1 MTTSP
6 IYLTEADVGRL
17 VTVKDAI
24 ATLEELFATW
34 GQPSTVNLPRQRAR
48 LQGGAFNLMGA
59 AYGAKAVHGLKAYAG
74 VKGAQFHTLLYSSL
88 DGRLKAMI
96 EADLFGQMRTGAA
109 SGLATKLMANPDAQ
123 TLGVIGTGRQS
134 RTQVIAVCAVR
145 PIKRVNVFARTP
157 TNRED
162 YARALENE
170 LGIEARPAPSAE
182 ACVGDAQ
189 VVVTITKSTE
199 PVCRAAWLAPGAHVN
214 AAGANSGD
222 RREIDSETV
231 LRAAVKVTDHVE
243 QAKVEAGEF
252 RDLVAAGK
260 LAWSDIRELGELVT
274 GKAKGRTSPSD
285 LTLFKSL
292 GIALEDVA
300 FAELVYQRALA
311 AGVGRPMPISS

>member
-48 LQGGAFNLMGA
+48 LAGGAFNLMGA

-74 VKGAQFHTLLYSSL
+74 LKGAQFHMLLYSSL
-88 DGRLKAMI
+88 DGRLNAMI

-109 SGLATKLMANPDAQ
+109 SGLATRLMANPDAR

-145 PIKRVNVFARTP
+145 PIKRIRVFARTP
-157 TNRED
+157 EHRQA
-162 YARALENE
+162 YARSLEKE
-170 LGIEARPAPSAE
+170 LGVETLPASSAE
-182 ACVGDAQ
+182 ACVADAN
-189 VVVTITKSTE
+189 VVITITKSAE
-199 PVCRAAWLAPGAHVN
+199 PVCRAEWLAQGAHVN
-214 AAGANSGD
+214 AAGANSAD
-222 RREIDSETV
+222 RREVDAETV
-231 LRAAVKVTDHVE
+231 LRAGVKATDHVE

-252 RDLVAAGK
+252 RELVAAGK
-260 LAWSDIRELGELVT
+260 LAWSDIRELGEFVT
-274 GKAKGRTSPSD
+274 GKAKGRTSPSE

-300 FAELVYQRALA
+300 FGELVYQRALA
-311 AGVGRPMPISS
+311 QGVGKPIPV

>member
-6 IYLTEADVGRL
+6 LYLTEADVGRL

-48 LQGGAFNLMGA
+48 LAGGAFNLMGA

-74 VKGAQFHTLLYSSL
+74 LKRAQFHMLLYSSL

-109 SGLATKLMANPDAQ
+109 SGLATRLMANPDAH

-145 PIKRVNVFARTP
+145 PIKRIRVFARTP
-157 TNRED
+157 EHRQA
-162 YARALENE
+162 YARSLEKE
-170 LGIEARPAPSAE
+170 LGVETLPASSAE
-182 ACVGDAQ
+182 ACVADAN
-189 VVVTITKSTE
+189 VVITITKSAE
-199 PVCRAAWLAPGAHVN
+199 PVCRAEWLAQGAHVN
-214 AAGANSGD
+214 AAGANSAD
-222 RREIDSETV
+222 RREVDAETV
-231 LRAAVKVTDHVE
+231 LRAGVKATDHVE

-252 RDLVAAGK
+252 RELVAAGK
-260 LAWSDIRELGELVT
+260 LAWSDIRELGEFVT
-274 GKAKGRTSPSD
+274 GKAKGRTSPSE

-300 FAELVYQRALA
+300 FGELVYQRALTQ
-311 AGVGRPMPISS
+311 GVGKPIPV

>member
-6 IYLTEADVGRL
+6 IYLTEADVARL

-34 GQPSTVNLPRQRAR
+34 GQPATVNLPRQRAR
-48 LQGGAFNLMGA
+48 LAGGAFNLMGA
-59 AYGAKAVHGLKAYAG
+59 AYGAKGVHGLKAYAG
-74 VKGAQFHTLLYSSL
+74 LKGGQYHTLLYSSS

-96 EADLFGQMRTGAA
+96 EADLFGQTRTGAA
-109 SGLATKLMANPDAQ
+109 SGLATKLLANPDAH
-123 TLGVIGTGRQS
+123 TLGVIGAGRQS
-134 RTQVIAVCAVR
+134 RTQVVAVCAVR
-145 PIKRVNVFARTP
+145 PIKRINVFARTP
-157 TNRED
+157 EHRET
-162 YARALENE
+162 YARALEKE
-170 LGIEARPAPSAE
+170 LGIEARPVPSAE

-189 VVVTITKSTE
+189 VVVTITKSAE
-199 PVCRAAWLAPGAHVN
+199 PVCRAEWLAKGAHVN

-222 RREIDSETV
+222 RREVDAETV
-231 LRAAVKVTDHVE
+231 LRAAVKATDQVE

-260 LAWSDIRELGELVT
+260 LAWSDIRELGEFVT
-274 GKAKGRTSPSD
+274 SKAKGRASSSE

-292 GIALEDVA
+292 GSALEDVA

-311 AGVGRPMPISS
+311 AKLGRPIPV